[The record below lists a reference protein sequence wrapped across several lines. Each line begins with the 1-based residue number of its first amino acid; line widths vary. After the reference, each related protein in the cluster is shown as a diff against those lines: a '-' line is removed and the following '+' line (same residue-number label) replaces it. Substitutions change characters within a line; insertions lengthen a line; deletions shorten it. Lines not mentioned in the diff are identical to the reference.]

1 MILRRLA
8 QSLAGLAL
16 VVLPALFAGGCSSS
30 SGETVCG
37 GEADTAVC
45 GRLGYECGSV
55 TVCYV
60 CGVSKRVDCGACA
73 ETQTCGGGGTPNVCW
88 PPLADAA
95 AEGGDDAVDAGLDA
109 NANDASDDA
118 GSSDVSVDSSVEA
131 SSDAS
136 VDSSADSSVDSSVDS
151 SADATISD
159 GSVDATLGAGPDT
172 DGSVTDPGTFVLCS
186 DDAVPPDA
194 VSE

>member
-1 MILRRLA
+1 MTLRRLA

-73 ETQTCGGGGTPNVCW
+73 ETQTCGGGGTPNVCF
-88 PPLADAA
+88 PPLTDGG
-95 AEGGDDAVDAGLDA
+95 AEGGDAVDAGLDV

-118 GSSDVSVDSSVEA
+118 GSG
-131 SSDAS
+131 DAS
-136 VDSSADSSVDSSVDS
+136 VDSSAGSSVDSSVDASFDS

-172 DGSVTDPGTFVLCS
+172 DGSVAEPGTFVLCS

-194 VSE
+194 ISE